1 MKENRT
7 LTQAWYWHRYLIRC
21 LYLLP
26 SKGLDKELFLAVL
39 PADVAA
45 EARKCFTKG
54 WYVVQ
59 DDHRIRPRS
68 PLLFKDTQPTQEQVV
83 AFLEGLYQT
92 LESFVDHESMME
104 VRTLAD
110 KAAELCQQYDRLI
123 HTDSVSSLEAQVLEC
138 ATPLVCQ
145 LRLPRIGGL
154 EHLKEEL
161 RNAHN
166 AVGMV
171 YYRHFR
177 SEERQR
183 IQKFHDECGEGICDI
198 FENAMTKVHV
208 TTVLSENLLD
218 IMARYYQLAEMYP
231 EMTAVSEKLYAMQI
245 ARKASG
251 WLLSETCQMISD
263 GYLASFASNPAWAQ
277 LSSFYQDEAIK
288 YERLAY
294 EELQEEE
301 VQRNE

>member
-26 SKGLDKELFLAVL
+26 SKGLDKEFFLALL

-45 EARKCFTKG
+45 EARKCFSKG
-54 WYVVQ
+54 WYVAQ
-59 DDHRIRPRS
+59 DGNRIRPRS

-92 LESFVDHESMME
+92 LERFADHESMLE

-123 HTDSVSSLEAQVLEC
+123 HTDSVSSLETQVLEC

-154 EHLKEEL
+154 EHLEREI

-166 AVGMV
+166 TVGIV
-171 YYRHFR
+171 YYRHFG
-177 SEERQR
+177 SEERQK
-183 IQKFHDECGEGICDI
+183 IQKFHNECGADICAV
-198 FENAMTKVHV
+198 FENAMTKVQM
-208 TTVLSENLLD
+208 TAVLSENLLYV
-218 IMARYYQLAEMYP
+218 MARYYQVAEIFP
-231 EMTAVSEKLYAMQI
+231 EMAAVSEKLLAIQI
-245 ARKASG
+245 ERKAPA

-263 GYLASFASNPAWAQ
+263 GYLGSFASNQAWAQ
-277 LSSFYQDEAIK
+277 LSSFYQDEAIR

-294 EELQEEE
+294 EELQEEGA
-301 VQRNE
+301 QK

>member
-1 MKENRT
+1 MKENRA
-7 LTQAWYWHRYLIRC
+7 LTQGWYWHRYLIRC

-26 SKGLDKELFLAVL
+26 SEGLDKELFLAVL

-54 WYVVQ
+54 WYVAQ
-59 DDHRIRPRS
+59 DGNRIRPRS

-83 AFLEGLYQT
+83 AFLGGLYQT
-92 LESFVDHESMME
+92 LESFVDHESMLE

-123 HTDSVSSLEAQVLEC
+123 HMDSLSSLEAQVLEC
-138 ATPLVCQ
+138 ATPLVYQ

-171 YYRHFR
+171 YYCHFKI
-177 SEERQR
+177 EARQK
-183 IQKFHDECGEGICDI
+183 IQMFHNECGADICAV
-198 FENAMTKVHV
+198 FENAMAKVQV
-208 TTVLSENLLD
+208 TMVLSENLLAL
-218 IMARYYQLAEMYP
+218 MVRYYQLAEMYP
-231 EMTAVSEKLYAMQI
+231 EMTEVSKKLLAIQI
-245 ARKASG
+245 ERKAPA

-263 GYLASFASNPAWAQ
+263 GYLGSFASNQAWAQ